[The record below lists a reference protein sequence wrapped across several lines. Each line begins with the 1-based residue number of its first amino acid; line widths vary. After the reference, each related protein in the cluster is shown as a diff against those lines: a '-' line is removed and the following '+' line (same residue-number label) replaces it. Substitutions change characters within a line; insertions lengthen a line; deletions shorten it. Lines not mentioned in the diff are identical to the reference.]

1 MDKIIHS
8 LGIDWKLLLAQTVN
22 FFILFFVLYK
32 FLSQPLSKII
42 EERKKKIEEGLAMR
56 IEAEKMIAEVS
67 KDRLEILR
75 RAEEERARIIESAK
89 DEREKRLKDI
99 RDELEMIKQKEL
111 KNIEYQKN
119 IWQDEFLSQLY
130 QRAPEILADIAYKV
144 FSDEKLDRKFIENIL
159 SDDKNR
165 SNNS

>member
-1 MDKIIHS
+1 MEKIIHS

-56 IEAEKMIAEVS
+56 AEAEKLIAEVS
-67 KDRLEILR
+67 KDRLEILK
-75 RAEEERARIIESAK
+75 RAEEERIRIIESAK
-89 DEREKRLKDI
+89 DEKEKRLKEI
-99 RDELEMIKQKEL
+99 RDELAMIRQKEL
-111 KNIEYQKN
+111 ENIEIQKQT
-119 IWQDEFLSQLY
+119 WQNEFLSRLY
-130 QRAPEILADIAYKV
+130 QSAPEILANLASKV
-144 FSDEKLDRKFIENIL
+144 FRDEKLDKKFIENIL
-159 SDDKNR
+159 NYDQSR